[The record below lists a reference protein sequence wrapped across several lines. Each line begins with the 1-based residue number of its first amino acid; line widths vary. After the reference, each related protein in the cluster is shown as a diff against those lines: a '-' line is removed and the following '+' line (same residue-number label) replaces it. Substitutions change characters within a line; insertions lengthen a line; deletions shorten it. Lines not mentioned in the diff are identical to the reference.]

1 MHEAQCQMSCPEFSH
16 LHEFQVTLEFEGLG
30 LIDGFTLVTNST
42 LENFEEFLKT
52 AKNLPD
58 IWSVEMLSEKLFEEA
73 SKFVNT
79 LKKVSIFSTDEP
91 YKIGSYTG
99 ETKIIAVQELI
110 EEIE

>member
-1 MHEAQCQMSCPEFSH
+1 M
-16 LHEFQVTLEFEGLG
+16 HEFQVTLEFEGLG
-30 LIDGFTLVTNST
+30 LIDGFTLVTEST
-42 LENFEEFLKT
+42 LQNFEEFLKT

-73 SKFVNT
+73 AKFSNN
-79 LKKVSIFSTDEP
+79 LKKVSLFSTDEP

-99 ETKIIAVQELI
+99 ETKIVAAHELI